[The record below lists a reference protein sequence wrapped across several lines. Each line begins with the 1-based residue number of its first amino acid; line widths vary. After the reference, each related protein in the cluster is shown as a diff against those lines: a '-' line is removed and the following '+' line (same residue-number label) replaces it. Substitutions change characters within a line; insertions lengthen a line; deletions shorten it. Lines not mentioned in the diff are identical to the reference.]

1 MIVKK
6 KAPTDMKATRQ
17 HKNFLGRSEAHQ
29 TSYQYRI
36 IKAVAKATKVLAI
49 AIGALAAIVAW
60 VVIRPVIRGIGW
72 IISIVTA
79 ALIALW
85 LITNL

>member
-1 MIVKK
+1 
-6 KAPTDMKATRQ
+6 MKATRQ
-17 HKNFLGRSEAHQ
+17 HKNYLGRSEAHQ

-36 IKAVAKATKVLAI
+36 IKAVAKAAKVLAI

-60 VVIRPVIRGIGW
+60 AVLKPVVRGIGW
-72 IISIVTA
+72 LISIATA
-79 ALIALW
+79 ALIIFW